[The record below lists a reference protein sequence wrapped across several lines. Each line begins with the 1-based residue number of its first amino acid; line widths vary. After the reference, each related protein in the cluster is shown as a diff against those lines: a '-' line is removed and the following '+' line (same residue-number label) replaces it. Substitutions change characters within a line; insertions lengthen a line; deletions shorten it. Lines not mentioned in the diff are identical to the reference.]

1 MCRDKRLVVGDHN
14 TLAQAAGY
22 CSISV
27 HPRNCYMDLTGAAA
41 NLLTPEV
48 GEGIEVLSDGSLF
61 VAGDDNFGLL

>member
-1 MCRDKRLVVGDHN
+1 
-14 TLAQAAGY
+14 
-22 CSISV
+22 
-27 HPRNCYMDLTGAAA
+27 MDLTGAAA